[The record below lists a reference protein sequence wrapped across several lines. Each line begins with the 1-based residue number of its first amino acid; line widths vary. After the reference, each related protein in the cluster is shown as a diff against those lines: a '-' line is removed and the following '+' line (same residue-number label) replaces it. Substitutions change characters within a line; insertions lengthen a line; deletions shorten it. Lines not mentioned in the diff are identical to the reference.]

1 MSQSPTAAAHPAPW
15 TQDDRPTVA
24 ESRDEVQALLDV
36 IDDPDCRTV
45 LEATSTDAYSAT
57 ELADDCDVPLSTLYR
72 KLDRLADAG
81 LLEENLRIRRSGK
94 HVTEYT
100 RRVDAVTVSV
110 ATDGG
115 FRVEVA

>member
-1 MSQSPTAAAHPAPW
+1 MSQSPSALARTAPW
-15 TQDDRPTVA
+15 TEDDRPTVA
-24 ESRDEVQALLDV
+24 ERRDEVQSLLDV
-36 IDDPDCRTV
+36 IDDPDCRRI

-57 ELADDCDVPLSTLYR
+57 ELAEDCDVPLSTLYR
-72 KLDRLADAG
+72 KLDHLTDAS

-100 RRVDAVTVSV
+100 RRVNAVTVSV